1 MPWTVYRPA
10 ARRRWTS
17 HEPTKPPAPVT
28 HTVIAVAIAALRK
41 SYGGDVSVLKLL
53 ILLFL
58 VVSPPMDTDD

>member
-28 HTVIAVAIAALRK
+28 HTVIAVAIARVTAVLR
-41 SYGGDVSVLKLL
+41 LL
-53 ILLFL
+53 IFLFL
-58 VVSPPMDTDD
+58 VVYLL